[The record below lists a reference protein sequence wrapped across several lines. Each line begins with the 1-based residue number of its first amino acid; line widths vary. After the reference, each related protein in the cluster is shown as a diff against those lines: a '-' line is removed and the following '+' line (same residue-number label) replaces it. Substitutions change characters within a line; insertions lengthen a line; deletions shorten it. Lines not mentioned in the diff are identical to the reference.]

1 MSQIRTSNDGHL
13 ARHSAHF
20 ELLAKVARLTVI
32 PEVARLNPWEREMS
46 KSKVLMLLATLGVL
60 ATVPSI
66 KADEWNQKTE
76 FTFSGPVEV
85 PGQVPP
91 AGTLR
96 VQGGFAVESEYRSG
110 FQPGPDQELR

>member
-20 ELLAKVARLTVI
+20 ELLAKVARLTLV
-32 PEVARLNPWEREMS
+32 PEVARLNPWERETS
-46 KSKVLMLLATLGVL
+46 KSKVLIGVL

-76 FTFSGPVEV
+76 FTFSGRWRCRDQFRP
-85 PGQVPP
+85 
-91 AGTLR
+91 
-96 VQGGFAVESEYRSG
+96 
-110 FQPGPDQELR
+110 PGPYVFKLADSPSNRNIVQVFNQDQTNQLR